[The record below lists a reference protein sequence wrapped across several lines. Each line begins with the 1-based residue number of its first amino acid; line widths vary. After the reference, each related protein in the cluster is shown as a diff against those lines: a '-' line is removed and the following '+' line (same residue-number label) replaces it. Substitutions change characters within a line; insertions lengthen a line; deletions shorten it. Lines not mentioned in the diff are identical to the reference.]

1 MKLILALLLMMV
13 TVCLAQAVPG
23 THNAQSQFYRDS
35 LKAIQNADDT
45 YRDYNDFYQ
54 KLVKQ
59 EEMLPTIWENI
70 LGCVAGFVII
80 GFGTYG
86 AINSESIHE
95 SYESA
100 AISPRTISSTAIA
113 FQIIGT
119 SIIAYNTYAI
129 IRDAPRS
136 KKTHNYERIYEIY
149 KQRRNEQI
157 KIDFI
162 PTFGLD
168 NSSAGINLLLR
179 L

>member
-1 MKLILALLLMMV
+1 MKRVLALLLTM
-13 TVCLAQAVPG
+13 TIACLAQAVPS
-23 THNAQSQFYRDS
+23 THDAETQFYRDS

-45 YRDYNDFYQ
+45 YRDYDDFYQ

-59 EEMLPTIWENI
+59 EEMLPTIRENI
-70 LGCVAGFVII
+70 LGCVAGFII
-80 GFGTYG
+80 SGFGTYG

-95 SYESA
+95 SYESST
-100 AISPRTISSTAIA
+100 INSRTISSTAIA

-119 SIIAYNTYAI
+119 TLIAYNTYAI

-136 KKTHNYERIYEIY
+136 RRTHNYERIYEIY
-149 KQRRNEQI
+149 KRRRNEQI
-157 KIDFI
+157 QLDFI

>member
-1 MKLILALLLMMV
+1 MKLVLALLFTMAIA
-13 TVCLAQAVPG
+13 CLAQTVPN
-23 THNAQSQFYRDS
+23 TQNAQFYRDS

-45 YRDYNDFYQ
+45 YRDYDDFYQ

-59 EEMLPTIWENI
+59 EEMLPTIRENI
-70 LGCVAGFVII
+70 LGCVAGFII
-80 GFGTYG
+80 SGFGTYG

-95 SYESA
+95 SYESST
-100 AISPRTISSTAIA
+100 INSRTISSTAIA

-119 SIIAYNTYAI
+119 TLIAYNTYAI

-136 KKTHNYERIYEIY
+136 RRTHNYERIYEIY
-149 KQRRNEQI
+149 KRRRNEQI
-157 KIDFI
+157 QLDFI